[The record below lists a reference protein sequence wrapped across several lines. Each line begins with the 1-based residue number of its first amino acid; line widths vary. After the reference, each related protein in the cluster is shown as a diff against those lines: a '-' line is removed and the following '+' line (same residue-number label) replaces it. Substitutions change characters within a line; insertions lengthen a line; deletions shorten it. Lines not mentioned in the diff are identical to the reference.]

1 MTSTNGFLIN
11 TGVKLV
17 LIDTGAGPFMGP
29 AAGRLSENLK
39 AAGYTPDQIYLTHM
53 HLDHLGALTSGGKK
67 NFPNAVVRVRFEQAK
82 PSLAPYKASDKFKP
96 FDGETGW

>member
-39 AAGYTPDQIYLTHM
+39 AAGYTPDRDL
-53 HLDHLGALTSGGKK
+53 LDSHALGSSWRANQRRQKEFSKCGR
-67 NFPNAVVRVRFEQAK
+67 AR
-82 PSLAPYKASDKFKP
+82 
-96 FDGETGW
+96 